1 MNNLEKLS
9 DFQLINLFQ
18 GGNIDTELKGKI
30 INEIDRRDL
39 KLVYECKSF
48 MTTKQK
54 AFVFFSTIFLFKYH
68 IKVANSFLIKGN
80 KKLYNEYWRC
90 YSFGV
95 GFKFI
100 LLLVVAKYLLR
111 PNVLI
116 F

>member
-9 DFQLINLFQ
+9 DNQLINLFN
-18 GGNIDTELKGKI
+18 GGNIDTDLKNKL

-39 KLVYECKSF
+39 EKIKNKKESISKF
-48 MTTKQK
+48 QK
-54 AFVFFSTIFLFKYH
+54 VFVFFTSIFLFKYH
-68 IKVANSFLIKGN
+68 IKIANGFLMNGN
-80 KKLYNEYWRC
+80 KKLYNEYWRW

-100 LLLVVAKYLLR
+100 LLLLIAKYLLK
-111 PNVLI
+111 PKILM